1 MGLAGETRDARRE
14 TREGTDATKEAEDE
28 RPIGSS
34 MTNVT
39 LDVTRMVE
47 GWKGAKTRGDEDV
60 EGDDVFV
67 ARVVEVANVDVRFES
82 GARDGTA
89 EDEVGAGEE
98 FVDGEG
104 AGGVVV
110 EEVEDAAEGGT
121 VVFEETL
128 GARDVGEEVA
138 PRVVVQLDVPAA
150 GGARVR
156 DLNGIARR
164 IARGRRT

>member
-1 MGLAGETRDARRE
+1 
-14 TREGTDATKEAEDE
+14 
-28 RPIGSS
+28 

-47 GWKGAKTRGDEDV
+47 GWKGAPTRGDEDV

-67 ARVVEVANVDVRFES
+67 ARVVEVANVDVRFEK
-82 GARDGTA
+82 RREDGTA

-121 VVFEETL
+121 VVFEEPRRPRATSERRSRHARRQS
-128 GARDVGEEVA
+128 GAASARDGGVVA
-138 PRVVVQLDVPAA
+138 
-150 GGARVR
+150 
-156 DLNGIARR
+156 
-164 IARGRRT
+164 RTSTC